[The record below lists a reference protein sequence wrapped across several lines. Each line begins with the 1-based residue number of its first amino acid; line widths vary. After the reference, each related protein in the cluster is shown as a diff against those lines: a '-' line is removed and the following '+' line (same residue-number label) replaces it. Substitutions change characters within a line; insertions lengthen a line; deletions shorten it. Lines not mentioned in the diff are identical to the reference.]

1 MWEILS
7 VEQAVWV
14 EGRDQGLG
22 FRYKFAM
29 LIRKPNGDV
38 DISCMYEFGVEV

>member
-22 FRYKFAM
+22 FRYGKLAM
-29 LIRKPNGDV
+29 LLRKPNGDV
-38 DISCMYEFGVEV
+38 VCTTDVV